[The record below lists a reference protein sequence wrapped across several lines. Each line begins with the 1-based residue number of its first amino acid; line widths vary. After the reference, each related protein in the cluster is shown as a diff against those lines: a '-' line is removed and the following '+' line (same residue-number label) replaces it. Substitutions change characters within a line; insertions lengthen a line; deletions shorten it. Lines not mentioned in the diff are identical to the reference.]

1 MKTIEHFGMYIDD
14 LSAKLQS
21 IKQKQDEERRRL
33 QELRT
38 LLRSTPDFERVENL
52 TTEKGTGYSL
62 HQLQGDKNHGIT
74 RSGHLLKKSE
84 GKVRRVW
91 QKRRCRVTADG
102 FLDICH
108 ADESKPP
115 TRVNLLTCQIKPVPD
130 DRRGFDLISYNRPYH
145 FQAEDDADQKAWM
158 SVLINCKEKALSKA
172 FQHANPQMSPSLIEL
187 QKTVIRYVQNLP
199 GNDQCC
205 DCGSKNG
212 TKRI

>member
-1 MKTIEHFGMYIDD
+1 M
-14 LSAKLQS
+14 
-21 IKQKQDEERRRL
+21 
-33 QELRT
+33 
-38 LLRSTPDFERVENL
+38 
-52 TTEKGTGYSL
+52 

-108 ADESKPP
+108 ADETKPP

-130 DRRGFDLISYNRPYH
+130 DKRGFDLISCKQFFFPVQWMLLRNFKYFWFCLYFPDNRPYH
-145 FQAEDDADQKAWM
+145 FQAEDEADQKAWM
-158 SVLINCKEKALSKA
+158 AVLVNCKEKALTKA

-187 QKTVIRYVQNLP
+187 QKTVIRFVSVLLRLW
-199 GNDQCC
+199 
-205 DCGSKNG
+205 SK
-212 TKRI
+212 

>member
-1 MKTIEHFGMYIDD
+1 M
-14 LSAKLQS
+14 
-21 IKQKQDEERRRL
+21 
-33 QELRT
+33 
-38 LLRSTPDFERVENL
+38 RSTPDFERVENI
-52 TTEKGTGYSL
+52 TTDKGAAYSL

-108 ADESKPP
+108 ADETKPP
-115 TRVNLLTCQIKPVPD
+115 TRVNLLTCQIKPVID
-130 DRRGFDLISYNRPYH
+130 DKRSFDLISYNRPYH
-145 FQAEDDADQKAWM
+145 FQAEDEADQKAWM
-158 SVLINCKEKALSKA
+158 SVLVNCKEKALSKA
-172 FQHANPQMSPSLIEL
+172 FQHANTQMSPSLMEL

-205 DCGSKNG
+205 DCGSRNG
-212 TKRI
+212 MLIALSQMLI

>member
-1 MKTIEHFGMYIDD
+1 M
-14 LSAKLQS
+14 
-21 IKQKQDEERRRL
+21 
-33 QELRT
+33 
-38 LLRSTPDFERVENL
+38 
-52 TTEKGTGYSL
+52 

-108 ADESKPP
+108 ADETKPP

-130 DRRGFDLISYNRPYH
+130 DKRGFDLISCKYSNAYWFRIKWKKFHILAFILDNRPYH
-145 FQAEDDADQKAWM
+145 FQAEDEADQKAWM
-158 SVLINCKEKALSKA
+158 AVLVNCKEKALTKA

-187 QKTVIRYVQNLP
+187 QKTVI
-199 GNDQCC
+199 
-205 DCGSKNG
+205 K
-212 TKRI
+212 